1 MNPRINYTLV
11 GAFVV
16 LLLLAG
22 IAMLALM
29 TKDDRQAQ
37 RQTYVT
43 YFSESVAGLNERASV
58 RFLGVPVGVVE
69 HIALDGEQEGRV
81 RLELRIDPDV
91 PIRQG
96 SIASLQ
102 NQGITGLLYVEIGSG
117 DTDSPLLETS
127 DSEPAII
134 QSQASR
140 LLQITEAL
148 NETLHKFNQLS
159 DNLTQLT
166 HHLSQLSDEQMRT
179 QLSSMMT
186 AMVNL
191 SQTAEQQLNQFDP
204 RAWDELARSMTRL
217 SESLVQQ
224 SESFPDE
231 LEAFRA
237 LLADTLGETNRQLGA
252 MSRDSQV
259 LARELAPVLR
269 ETRALTETLMRDG
282 DILIRGPGQI
292 PAGPGEQK

>member
-16 LLLLAG
+16 LLVLAG
-22 IAMLALM
+22 VAMLALM

-37 RQTYVT
+37 RQTYIT
-43 YFSESVAGLNERASV
+43 YFAESVAGLNERATV
-58 RFLGVPVGVVE
+58 RFLGVPVGIVE
-69 HIALDGEQEGRV
+69 HIALDRKQEGRV
-81 RLELRIDPDV
+81 RLVLRIDPDV
-91 PIRQG
+91 PIREG

-102 NQGITGLLYVEIGSG
+102 NQGITGLLYVEIRSG
-117 DTDSPLLETS
+117 DVNSPLLETS
-127 DSEPAII
+127 NKEPAVI

-148 NETLHKFNQLS
+148 NETLNKFNQLS

-166 HHLSQLSDEQMRT
+166 HHLSQLSDEQMRA
-179 QLSSMMT
+179 QLSSVM
-186 AMVNL
+186 AAVVSL
-191 SQTAEQQLNQFDP
+191 SQTAEQQLQQLDP
-204 RAWDELARSMTRL
+204 VTWDELVKSMTRL

-231 LEAFRA
+231 LEAFRE
-237 LLADTLGETNRQLGA
+237 LLAETLGETNRQLGA

-259 LARELAPVLR
+259 LARELAPVLK

>member
-22 IAMLALM
+22 MAMLALM
-29 TKDDRQAQ
+29 TRDDRQAQ

-69 HIALDGEQEGRV
+69 HIALDREQEGRV
-81 RLELRIDPDV
+81 RLELRIDPGV

-166 HHLSQLSDEQMRT
+166 HHLSQLSDEQMRS

-191 SQTAEQQLNQFDP
+191 SQTAELQLKQFDP
-204 RAWDELARSMTRL
+204 GAWDELARSMTRL

-231 LEAFRA
+231 LENFRV

-282 DILIRGPGQI
+282 DILIRGPGQL